1 LNKLLNTIY
10 DKEKKAFDMYLA
22 GKVNENIY
30 DDIMLTIHNDKSMWE
45 REIAKL
51 EYEITQYR
59 MSSNEKGEKPKV
71 TQRKLAMMEDED
83 RKKLIDE
90 LIKEVQATKNADGS
104 FDIKIIPNDVRL
116 AATYNELFLNPDVKT
131 KIKTNWQP
139 ELVTEPHLIVH
150 YAYNRR
156 MKKLFCEFTFDYILI
171 KVLKSANLYNKFV
184 ETICNRINAN
194 YRIEFSR
201 DYLELMRPKK
211 LAPSNCYVSDMLSI
225 NTISIWKSL
234 NGHYEFLNDKAEV
247 DIDKTNYKIS
257 KTFQEYSSDILRFNA
272 EVSRINRNVSIGN
285 YDKLRAFEL
294 YKEFYNEEF
303 GYPLRQLESARFDN
317 AEETSSG
324 ESIMFVDETYFY
336 INILHFTDNLYKD
349 EEEETETE

>member
-1 LNKLLNTIY
+1 MSRTTYKLRHKEDALLDQYRDLNYVEKVETIR
-10 DKEKKAFDMYLA
+10 E
-22 GKVNENIY
+22 NENDFDYGDISVLDY
-30 DDIMLTIHNDKSMWE
+30 IANATDDNIVKATIDIDGGEDIDYPHNDVLVKNFEFGSE
-45 REIAKL
+45 EDNTFYATTNFIAR
-51 EYEITQYR
+51 I
-59 MSSNEKGEKPKV
+59 
-71 TQRKLAMMEDED
+71 
-83 RKKLIDE
+83 
-90 LIKEVQATKNADGS
+90 
-104 FDIKIIPNDVRL
+104 VRD
-116 AATYNELFLNPDVKT
+116 TINELFLNPDVKT

-139 ELVTEPHLIVH
+139 ELVTEPHLIIH

-171 KVLKSANLYNKFV
+171 KVLKSVNLYNKFV

-247 DIDKTNYKIS
+247 DIDKTNYNKS

-272 EVSRINRNVSIGN
+272 EVSRINRNISIGN

-324 ESIMFVDETYFY
+324 ELIMFVDETYFY